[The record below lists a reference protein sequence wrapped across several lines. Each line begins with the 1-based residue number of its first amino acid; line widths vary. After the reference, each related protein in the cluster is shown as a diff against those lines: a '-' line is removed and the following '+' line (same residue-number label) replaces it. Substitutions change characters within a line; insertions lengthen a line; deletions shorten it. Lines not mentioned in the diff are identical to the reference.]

1 MEYFSGIAG
10 NESLKEYFS
19 AHLRGGRLA
28 HAYLFVGPSGSGK
41 TNFALALA
49 AAMACRDTVHRP
61 CGQCGNCRKI
71 LRMQCADLTVVTA
84 DGEKVKSIKVDAI
97 RRMKEDAEIF
107 PNDLDFRVFLVD
119 DASDMNVQAQN
130 ALLKLLEEPP
140 ENVFLFLLASDPSR
154 LLPTVLSRV
163 QAFRM
168 ERLNRC
174 QLEAYFEKDR
184 QAAAISAQNPARYRQ
199 SLLLADGSVGRAR
212 ALFSM
217 TPKQYEADAQVAAM
231 RQAQTV
237 LSMLSGMV
245 RSRTALLAFLQ
256 DNVAD
261 REQCGLLTERL
272 MAAMH
277 DCMLYK
283 KSCPMENFLFF
294 TEPEK
299 AESVSAGITT
309 ARAMHCYERLGAL
322 RRRLQAN
329 LNLNAT
335 LCALTMALCD
345 AE

>member
-10 NESLKEYFS
+10 NESLKSYFS
-19 AHLRGGRLA
+19 AHLRDGRLA

-41 TNFALALA
+41 TSFALALA
-49 AAMACRDTVHRP
+49 AAMACRDTAHRP
-61 CGQCGNCRKI
+61 CGQCENCRKI

-97 RRMKEDAEIF
+97 RRMKEDAGIF

-174 QLEAYFEKDR
+174 QMEAYFEKDR
-184 QAAAISAQNPARYRQ
+184 QAAAISAQNPVRYRQ

-283 KSCPMENFLFF
+283 KSCPTENFLFF
-294 TEPEK
+294 TEPEE

-322 RRRLQAN
+322 RQRLQAN

>member
-1 MEYFSGIAG
+1 M
-10 NESLKEYFS
+10 
-19 AHLRGGRLA
+19 
-28 HAYLFVGPSGSGK
+28 
-41 TNFALALA
+41 
-49 AAMACRDTVHRP
+49 
-61 CGQCGNCRKI
+61 
-71 LRMQCADLTVVTA
+71 VTA
-84 DGEKVKSIKVDAI
+84 DGDKAKSIKVDAI
-97 RRMKEDAEIF
+97 RQMKEDAEIF

-174 QLEAYFEKDR
+174 QMEAYFEKDR
-184 QAAAISAQNPARYRQ
+184 QAAAISAQNPVRYRQ

-283 KSCPMENFLFF
+283 KSCPTENFLFF
-294 TEPEK
+294 TEPEE

-322 RRRLQAN
+322 RQRLQAN

>member
-1 MEYFSGIAG
+1 MAG
-10 NESLKEYFS
+10 FHDIIGHDDIIRHLKNAIETGKVSHSYIFT
-19 AHLRGGRLA
+19 GE
-28 HAYLFVGPSGSGK
+28 PGSGK
-41 TNFALALA
+41 KLLAGTFA
-49 AAMACRDTVHRP
+49 AALQCESGESEPCMTCDSCKKVIGKNHPDIITVTHEKPGSISIDEVRDQVVRDVDIKP
-61 CGQCGNCRKI
+61 YCSPYKI
-71 LRMQCADLTVVTA
+71 Y
-84 DGEKVKSIKVDAI
+84 II
-97 RRMKEDAEIF
+97 PDAE
-107 PNDLDFRVFLVD
+107 
-119 DASDMNVQAQN
+119 MMTVQAQN

-174 QLEAYFEKDR
+174 QMEAYFEKDR
-184 QAAAISAQNPARYRQ
+184 QAAAISAQNPVRYRQ
-199 SLLLADGSVGRAR
+199 SLLLAGGSVGRAR

-283 KSCPMENFLFF
+283 KSCPTENFLFF
-294 TEPEK
+294 TEPEE

-322 RRRLQAN
+322 RQRLQAN

-335 LCALTMALCD
+335 LCALTMALYD